1 MGCFFY
7 CKWYNLVKYI
17 LYYIKALGGASVKA
31 IFNTYRL
38 VRKNAGAIY
47 VLIFLES
54 IISALTDPLIIYA
67 TKLSVDSIV
76 GFVSGGADVKPVIFL
91 VLLFAWKELSKFFR
105 NILDIKLEQRL
116 ELNLNKSLMN
126 KLSLIAVDEIEKPE
140 FQDKL
145 NQIKDRPHLALIELF
160 NSSILIL
167 STVIKVVGIAF
178 VFFNISGILG
188 ISYLIAAIFD
198 ILFTFLAVNKMNKMF
213 ENTSRNERE
222 MENVIDI
229 LKNKDALYE
238 IKVFKMKNL
247 FLNRFE
253 KYSSAVFKERLDTT
267 LKSQNYLLLSSVVN
281 IVWMGLVILFI
292 VSKLLAKVIG
302 AGDLTA
308 IVTSASS
315 TLDMAEDFVY
325 EASTVSNNGYIANT
339 LFYILSSDERK
350 VEKSSKYGD
359 EIEFSHVSFKYPVTQ
374 KTVLHDLS
382 FKINKD
388 KVTAIVGENGAGK
401 STIIKLVAGLYEPTE
416 GSVRIS
422 NMNPYSMSNEDISN
436 ELSIVFQDFKN
447 YELSLRD
454 NILFGKV
461 GDISEDLGLLELDKY
476 SEDTNIGK
484 LEEDGVY
491 LSGGENQKLAL
502 ARAIQKKSDFLIFDE
517 PTASMDPMVEAKM
530 YDNILKVLKS
540 RGAIIIT
547 HRLVLSKL
555 ADDIIVLGDGRIVE
569 RGSHDELMNRG
580 GIYKQMYDE
589 QSGWY
594 KEN

>member
-1 MGCFFY
+1 M
-7 CKWYNLVKYI
+7 
-17 LYYIKALGGASVKA
+17 KA

-38 VRKNAGAIY
+38 VRRHAGAIY
-47 VLIFLES
+47 VLILLES

-126 KLSLIAVDEIEKPE
+126 KLSLIAVDEIEKSE

-145 NQIKDRPHLALIELF
+145 NQIQDRPHLALIELF

-178 VFFNISGILG
+178 MFFNISGILG

-292 VSKLLAKVIG
+292 VSELLAKAIG

-339 LFYILSSDERK
+339 LFYILSYDERK
-350 VEKSSKYGD
+350 VEKSSKHGD
-359 EIEFSHVSFKYPVTQ
+359 EIEFSHVSFKYPGTQ

-461 GDISEDLGLLELDKY
+461 GDISEDLRLLELDKY
-476 SEDTNIGK
+476 SENTNIGK

>member
-1 MGCFFY
+1 M
-7 CKWYNLVKYI
+7 
-17 LYYIKALGGASVKA
+17 KA

-38 VRKNAGAIY
+38 VRRNAGAIY
-47 VLIFLES
+47 ALIILES

-126 KLSLIAVDEIEKPE
+126 KLSLIAVDEIEKPG

-145 NQIKDRPHLALIELF
+145 NQIKDRPHFALIELF

-188 ISYLIAAIFD
+188 ISYLVAAIFD
-198 ILFTFLAVNKMNKMF
+198 ILFTFMAVNKMNKMF

-292 VSKLLAKVIG
+292 VSKLIAKAIG

-339 LFYILSSDERK
+339 LFYILSYDERK

-359 EIEFSHVSFKYPVTQ
+359 EIEFSHVSFKYPGTE

-382 FKINKD
+382 FRINKD

-461 GDISEDLGLLELDKY
+461 GDISEDLRLLELDKY

-555 ADDIIVLGDGRIVE
+555 ADDIIVLNDGRIVE

>member
-1 MGCFFY
+1 M
-7 CKWYNLVKYI
+7 
-17 LYYIKALGGASVKA
+17 KA

-38 VRKNAGAIY
+38 VRKHAGTIY
-47 VLIFLES
+47 VLILLES

-126 KLSLIAVDEIEKPE
+126 KLSLIAVDEIEKSE

-198 ILFTFLAVNKMNKMF
+198 ILFTFMAVNKMNKMF

-238 IKVFKMKNL
+238 IKVFKMKEF
-247 FLNRFE
+247 FLRRFE

-292 VSKLLAKVIG
+292 VSKLLAKAIG

-339 LFYILSSDERK
+339 LFFILSYDERK

-359 EIEFSHVSFKYPVTQ
+359 EIEFSHVSFKYPGTE
-374 KTVLHDLS
+374 KMVLHDLS

-447 YELSLRD
+447 YEISLRD
-454 NILFGKV
+454 NILFGKA
-461 GDISEDLGLLELDKY
+461 GDIAEDLRLLELDKY
-476 SEDTNIGK
+476 SENTNIGK

-555 ADDIIVLGDGRIVE
+555 ADDIIVLNEGRIIE
-569 RGSHDELMNRG
+569 RGSHDELMNNG

>member
-1 MGCFFY
+1 M
-7 CKWYNLVKYI
+7 
-17 LYYIKALGGASVKA
+17 KA

-38 VRKNAGAIY
+38 VRRNAGAIY
-47 VLIFLES
+47 ALIILES

-126 KLSLIAVDEIEKPE
+126 KLSLIAVDEIEKSE

-198 ILFTFLAVNKMNKMF
+198 ILFTFMAVNKMNKMF

-292 VSKLLAKVIG
+292 VSKLLAKAIG

-339 LFYILSSDERK
+339 LFYILSYDERK

-359 EIEFSHVSFKYPVTQ
+359 EIEFSHVSFKYPGTQ

-416 GSVRIS
+416 GTVRIS

-447 YELSLRD
+447 YEISLRD
-454 NILFGKV
+454 NILFGKA
-461 GDISEDLGLLELDKY
+461 GDIAEDLRLLELDKY
-476 SEDTNIGK
+476 SENTNIGK

-491 LSGGENQKLAL
+491 LSGGESQKLAL

-555 ADDIIVLGDGRIVE
+555 ADDIIVLNEGRIVE
-569 RGSHDELMNRG
+569 RGSHDELMNKG

>member
-1 MGCFFY
+1 M
-7 CKWYNLVKYI
+7 
-17 LYYIKALGGASVKA
+17 KA

-38 VRKNAGAIY
+38 VRRNAGAIY
-47 VLIFLES
+47 ALIILES

-145 NQIKDRPHLALIELF
+145 NQIKDRPHFALIELF

-198 ILFTFLAVNKMNKMF
+198 ILFTFMAVNKMNKMF

-238 IKVFKMKNL
+238 IKVFKMKQF
-247 FLNRFE
+247 FLRRFE
-253 KYSSAVFKERLDTT
+253 KYSSAVFEERLSTT

-281 IVWMGLVILFI
+281 IVWMGIVILFI
-292 VSKLLAKVIG
+292 VSKLIAKAIG

-339 LFYILSSDERK
+339 LFFILSYDERK

-359 EIEFSHVSFKYPVTQ
+359 EIEFSNVSFKYPGTE

-447 YELSLRD
+447 YEISLRD
-454 NILFGKV
+454 NILFGKD
-461 GDISEDLGLLELDKY
+461 GDIAEDLKLLELDKY

>member
-1 MGCFFY
+1 M
-7 CKWYNLVKYI
+7 
-17 LYYIKALGGASVKA
+17 KA

-38 VRKNAGAIY
+38 VRRNAGAIY
-47 VLIFLES
+47 VLILLES

-126 KLSLIAVDEIEKPE
+126 KLSLISVDEIEKSE

-188 ISYLIAAIFD
+188 ISYLIAAVFD
-198 ILFTFLAVNKMNKMF
+198 ILFTFMAVNKMNKMF

-222 MENVIDI
+222 MENLIDI

-292 VSKLLAKVIG
+292 VSKLLAKAIG

-339 LFYILSSDERK
+339 LFYILSYDERK

-359 EIEFSHVSFKYPVTQ
+359 EIEFSHVSFKYPGTQ

-461 GDISEDLGLLELDKY
+461 GDISEDLKLLELDKY

>member
-1 MGCFFY
+1 M
-7 CKWYNLVKYI
+7 
-17 LYYIKALGGASVKA
+17 KA

-38 VRKNAGAIY
+38 VRRNAGAIY
-47 VLIFLES
+47 ALIILES

-188 ISYLIAAIFD
+188 ISYLIAAVFD
-198 ILFTFLAVNKMNKMF
+198 ILFTFMAVNKMNKMF

-292 VSKLLAKVIG
+292 VSKLLAKAIG

-339 LFYILSSDERK
+339 LFYILSYDERK

-359 EIEFSHVSFKYPVTQ
+359 EIEFSHVSFKYPGTQ

-447 YELSLRD
+447 YEISLRD

-461 GDISEDLGLLELDKY
+461 GDISEDLRLLELDKY
-476 SEDTNIGK
+476 SENINIGK

-502 ARAIQKKSDFLIFDE
+502 ARTIQKKSDFLIFDE

-555 ADDIIVLGDGRIVE
+555 ADDVIVLNDGRIIE
-569 RGSHDELMNRG
+569 RGSHEELMKKG

>member
-1 MGCFFY
+1 M
-7 CKWYNLVKYI
+7 
-17 LYYIKALGGASVKA
+17 KA

-38 VRKNAGAIY
+38 VRRNAGAIY
-47 VLIFLES
+47 ALIILES

-126 KLSLIAVDEIEKPE
+126 KLSLIAVDEIEKSE

-145 NQIKDRPHLALIELF
+145 NQIKDRPNLALIELF

-198 ILFTFLAVNKMNKMF
+198 ILFTFMAVNKMNKMF

-292 VSKLLAKVIG
+292 VSKLLAKAIG

-339 LFYILSSDERK
+339 LFYILSYDERK

-359 EIEFSHVSFKYPVTQ
+359 EIEFSHVSFKYPGTQ

-416 GSVRIS
+416 GTVRIS

-447 YELSLRD
+447 YELSLCD

-461 GDISEDLGLLELDKY
+461 GDISEDLKLLELDKY

>member
-1 MGCFFY
+1 M
-7 CKWYNLVKYI
+7 
-17 LYYIKALGGASVKA
+17 KA

-38 VRKNAGAIY
+38 VRKHAGTIY
-47 VLIFLES
+47 VLILLES

-178 VFFNISGILG
+178 VFFKISSILG

-198 ILFTFLAVNKMNKMF
+198 ILFTFMAVNKMNKMF

-267 LKSQNYLLLSSVVN
+267 LKSQNYLLLSSAVN
-281 IVWMGLVILFI
+281 IIWMGLVILFI
-292 VSKLLAKVIG
+292 VSKLLAKAIG

-339 LFYILSSDERK
+339 LFYILSYDERK

-359 EIEFSHVSFKYPVTQ
+359 DIEFSHVSFKYPGTEKMVFN
-374 KTVLHDLS
+374 DLS
-382 FKINKD
+382 FRINKD

-447 YELSLRD
+447 YEISLSD
-454 NILFGKV
+454 NILFGKA
-461 GDISEDLGLLELDKY
+461 GDIAEDLRLLELDKY
-476 SEDTNIGK
+476 SENTNIGK

-555 ADDIIVLGDGRIVE
+555 ADDIIVLNEGRIIE
-569 RGSHDELMNRG
+569 RGSHEELMKKG

>member
-1 MGCFFY
+1 M
-7 CKWYNLVKYI
+7 
-17 LYYIKALGGASVKA
+17 KA

-38 VRKNAGAIY
+38 VRKHAGAIY
-47 VLIFLES
+47 ALIILES

-126 KLSLIAVDEIEKPE
+126 KLSLISVDEIEKSE

-188 ISYLIAAIFD
+188 ISYLVAAIFD
-198 ILFTFLAVNKMNKMF
+198 ILFTFMAVNKMNKMF

-281 IVWMGLVILFI
+281 IVWMGHVILFI

-325 EASTVSNNGYIANT
+325 EASTISNNGYIANT
-339 LFYILSSDERK
+339 LFYILSYDERK

-359 EIEFSHVSFKYPVTQ
+359 EIEFSHVSFKYPGTQ

-416 GSVRIS
+416 GFVKIS

-461 GDISEDLGLLELDKY
+461 DDISEDLKLLELDKY

-569 RGSHDELMNRG
+569 RGSHDELMNKG

>member
-1 MGCFFY
+1 M
-7 CKWYNLVKYI
+7 
-17 LYYIKALGGASVKA
+17 KA

-38 VRKNAGAIY
+38 VRRNAGAIY
-47 VLIFLES
+47 ALIILES

-126 KLSLIAVDEIEKPE
+126 KLSLISVDEIEKPE

-145 NQIKDRPHLALIELF
+145 NQIKDRPHFALIELF

-198 ILFTFLAVNKMNKMF
+198 ILFTFMAVNKMNKMF

-292 VSKLLAKVIG
+292 VSKLLAKAIG

-339 LFYILSSDERK
+339 LFYILSYDERK

-359 EIEFSHVSFKYPVTQ
+359 DIEFSHVSFKYPGTQ

-461 GDISEDLGLLELDKY
+461 GDISEDLKLLELDKY

>member
-1 MGCFFY
+1 M
-7 CKWYNLVKYI
+7 
-17 LYYIKALGGASVKA
+17 KA

-38 VRKNAGAIY
+38 VRKHAGTIY
-47 VLIFLES
+47 VLILLES

-76 GFVSGGADVKPVIFL
+76 GFVSGGADVKSVIFL

-126 KLSLIAVDEIEKPE
+126 KLSLIAVDEIEKSE

-178 VFFNISGILG
+178 VFFKISSILG

-198 ILFTFLAVNKMNKMF
+198 ILFTFMAVNKMNKMF

-253 KYSSAVFKERLDTT
+253 KYSSAVFEERLGTT

-292 VSKLLAKVIG
+292 VSKLLAKAIG

-339 LFYILSSDERK
+339 LFYILSYNERK

-359 EIEFSHVSFKYPVTQ
+359 EIEFSHVSFKYPGTE
-374 KTVLHDLS
+374 KMVLNDLS
-382 FKINKD
+382 FRINKD

-401 STIIKLVAGLYEPTE
+401 STIIKLVAGLYEPTD

-447 YELSLRD
+447 YEISLRD
-454 NILFGKV
+454 NILFGKA
-461 GDISEDLGLLELDKY
+461 GDISEDLRLLELDKY

-530 YDNILKVLKS
+530 YDNILKVLKN

-555 ADDIIVLGDGRIVE
+555 ADDIIVLNEGRIIE
-569 RGSHDELMNRG
+569 RGTHDELMNRG

>member
-1 MGCFFY
+1 M
-7 CKWYNLVKYI
+7 
-17 LYYIKALGGASVKA
+17 KA

-38 VRKNAGAIY
+38 VRRNAGAIY
-47 VLIFLES
+47 ALIILES

-126 KLSLIAVDEIEKPE
+126 KLSLISVDEIEKSE

-198 ILFTFLAVNKMNKMF
+198 ILFTFMAVNKMNKMF

-229 LKNKDALYE
+229 LKNKEALYE

-292 VSKLLAKVIG
+292 VSKLLAKAIG

-308 IVTSASS
+308 IVTSASN

-350 VEKSSKYGD
+350 VEKVSKYGD
-359 EIEFSHVSFKYPVTQ
+359 EIEFSNVSFKYPGTQ

-447 YELSLRD
+447 YEISLRD
-454 NILFGKV
+454 NILFGKA
-461 GDISEDLGLLELDKY
+461 GDISEDLRLLELDKY

-555 ADDIIVLGDGRIVE
+555 ADDIIVLNEGRIIE

>member
-1 MGCFFY
+1 M
-7 CKWYNLVKYI
+7 
-17 LYYIKALGGASVKA
+17 
-31 IFNTYRL
+31 
-38 VRKNAGAIY
+38 RKNAGAIY
-47 VLIFLES
+47 VLILLES

-76 GFVSGGADVKPVIFL
+76 RFVSGGADVKPVIFL

-188 ISYLIAAIFD
+188 ISYLVAAVFD
-198 ILFTFLAVNKMNKMF
+198 ILFTFMAVNKMNKMF

-292 VSKLLAKVIG
+292 VSKLLAKAIG

-359 EIEFSHVSFKYPVTQ
+359 EIEFSHVSFKYPGTQ

-461 GDISEDLGLLELDKY
+461 GDISEDLRLLELDKY

-569 RGSHDELMNRG
+569 RGSHNELMNRG

>member
-1 MGCFFY
+1 M
-7 CKWYNLVKYI
+7 
-17 LYYIKALGGASVKA
+17 KA

-47 VLIFLES
+47 VLILLES

-126 KLSLIAVDEIEKPE
+126 KLSLIAVDAIEKPE

-188 ISYLIAAIFD
+188 ISYLIAAVFD

-238 IKVFKMKNL
+238 IKVFKMKQL

-292 VSKLLAKVIG
+292 VSKLLAKAIG

-339 LFYILSSDERK
+339 LFFILSYDERK

-359 EIEFSHVSFKYPVTQ
+359 EIEFSHVSFKYPGTQ

-401 STIIKLVAGLYEPTE
+401 STIIKLVAGLYAPTE

-447 YELSLRD
+447 YEISLRD
-454 NILFGKV
+454 NILFGKA
-461 GDISEDLGLLELDKY
+461 GDIAEDLRLLELDKY

-569 RGSHDELMNRG
+569 RGSHDELMNKG

>member
-1 MGCFFY
+1 M
-7 CKWYNLVKYI
+7 
-17 LYYIKALGGASVKA
+17 KA

-38 VRKNAGAIY
+38 VRRNAGAIY
-47 VLIFLES
+47 ALIILES

-126 KLSLIAVDEIEKPE
+126 KLSLIAVDEIEKSE

-198 ILFTFLAVNKMNKMF
+198 ILFTFMAVNKMNKMF

-292 VSKLLAKVIG
+292 VSKLLAKAIG

-339 LFYILSSDERK
+339 LFYILSYDERK

-359 EIEFSHVSFKYPVTQ
+359 EIEFSHVSFKYPGTQ

-447 YELSLRD
+447 YEISLRD
-454 NILFGKV
+454 NILFGKA
-461 GDISEDLGLLELDKY
+461 GDISEDLRLLELDKY

-555 ADDIIVLGDGRIVE
+555 ADDIIVLNEGRIVE

>member
-1 MGCFFY
+1 M
-7 CKWYNLVKYI
+7 
-17 LYYIKALGGASVKA
+17 KA

-38 VRKNAGAIY
+38 VRRNAGAIY
-47 VLIFLES
+47 ALIILES

-67 TKLSVDSIV
+67 TKLSVDSIL

-126 KLSLIAVDEIEKPE
+126 KLSLISVDEIEKSE

-198 ILFTFLAVNKMNKMF
+198 ILFTFMAVNKMNKMF

-229 LKNKDALYE
+229 LKNKEALYE

-281 IVWMGLVILFI
+281 IIWMGLVILFI
-292 VSKLLAKVIG
+292 VSKLLAKAIG

-339 LFYILSSDERK
+339 LFYILSYDERK
-350 VEKSSKYGD
+350 VEKFSKFGD
-359 EIEFSHVSFKYPVTQ
+359 DIEFSNVSFKYPGTE

-447 YELSLRD
+447 YEISLRD
-454 NILFGKV
+454 NILFGKA
-461 GDISEDLGLLELDKY
+461 GDISEDLRLLELDKY

-555 ADDIIVLGDGRIVE
+555 ADDIIVLNEGRIVE

>member
-1 MGCFFY
+1 M
-7 CKWYNLVKYI
+7 
-17 LYYIKALGGASVKA
+17 KA

-38 VRKNAGAIY
+38 VRRNAGAIY
-47 VLIFLES
+47 ALIILES

-126 KLSLIAVDEIEKPE
+126 KLSLISVDEIEKSE

-167 STVIKVVGIAF
+167 STVIKVAGIAF

-198 ILFTFLAVNKMNKMF
+198 ILFTFMAVNKMNKMF

-292 VSKLLAKVIG
+292 VSKLLAKAIG

-339 LFYILSSDERK
+339 LFYILSYDERK
-350 VEKSSKYGD
+350 VEKSSKYAD
-359 EIEFSHVSFKYPVTQ
+359 EIEFSHVSFKYPGTQ

-382 FKINKD
+382 FRINKD

-461 GDISEDLGLLELDKY
+461 GDISEDLKLLELDKY
-476 SEDTNIGK
+476 SENINIGK

>member
-1 MGCFFY
+1 M
-7 CKWYNLVKYI
+7 
-17 LYYIKALGGASVKA
+17 KA

-38 VRKNAGAIY
+38 VRRNAGAIY
-47 VLIFLES
+47 ALIILES

-198 ILFTFLAVNKMNKMF
+198 ILFTFMAVNKMNKMF

-281 IVWMGLVILFI
+281 IIWMGLVILFI
-292 VSKLLAKVIG
+292 VSKLLAKAIG

-339 LFYILSSDERK
+339 LFYILSYDERK

-359 EIEFSHVSFKYPVTQ
+359 DIEFSHVSFKYPGTE
-374 KTVLHDLS
+374 KMVLNDLS
-382 FKINKD
+382 FRINKD

-416 GSVRIS
+416 GSVKIS

-447 YELSLRD
+447 YEISLRD
-454 NILFGKV
+454 NILFGKA
-461 GDISEDLGLLELDKY
+461 GDISEDLRLLELDKY

-555 ADDIIVLGDGRIVE
+555 ANDIIVLNEGRIVE

>member
-1 MGCFFY
+1 M
-7 CKWYNLVKYI
+7 
-17 LYYIKALGGASVKA
+17 KA

-38 VRKNAGAIY
+38 VRRNAGAIY
-47 VLIFLES
+47 VLILLES

-105 NILDIKLEQRL
+105 NILDIKLEQKL

-126 KLSLIAVDEIEKPE
+126 KLSLIAVDEIEKSE

-292 VSKLLAKVIG
+292 VSKLLAKAIG

-308 IVTSASS
+308 IVTSASN

-339 LFYILSSDERK
+339 LFYILSYDERK

-359 EIEFSHVSFKYPVTQ
+359 EIEFSHVSFKYPGTQ

-382 FKINKD
+382 FRINKD

-461 GDISEDLGLLELDKY
+461 GDISEDLRLLELDKY

-555 ADDIIVLGDGRIVE
+555 ADDIIVLNDGRIVE

>member
-1 MGCFFY
+1 M
-7 CKWYNLVKYI
+7 
-17 LYYIKALGGASVKA
+17 KA

-38 VRKNAGAIY
+38 VRRNAGAIY
-47 VLIFLES
+47 VLILLES

-126 KLSLIAVDEIEKPE
+126 KLSLIAVDEIEKSE

-198 ILFTFLAVNKMNKMF
+198 ILFTFMAVNKMNKMF

-292 VSKLLAKVIG
+292 VSKLLAKAIG

-339 LFYILSSDERK
+339 LFYILSYDERK

-359 EIEFSHVSFKYPVTQ
+359 EIEFSHVSFKYPGTQ

-461 GDISEDLGLLELDKY
+461 GDISEDLRLLELDKY
-476 SEDTNIGK
+476 SENINIGK

-530 YDNILKVLKS
+530 YDNIMKVLKS

-555 ADDIIVLGDGRIVE
+555 SDDIIVLNEGRIIE

>member
-1 MGCFFY
+1 M
-7 CKWYNLVKYI
+7 
-17 LYYIKALGGASVKA
+17 KA

-38 VRKNAGAIY
+38 VRRNAGAIY
-47 VLIFLES
+47 VLILLES

-188 ISYLIAAIFD
+188 ISYLIAAVFD
-198 ILFTFLAVNKMNKMF
+198 ILFTFMAVNKMNKMF

-292 VSKLLAKVIG
+292 VSKLLAKAIG

-339 LFYILSSDERK
+339 LFYILSYDERK

-359 EIEFSHVSFKYPVTQ
+359 EIEFSHVSFKYPGTQ

-382 FKINKD
+382 FRINKD

-416 GSVRIS
+416 GFVKIS

-447 YELSLRD
+447 YELSLCD

-461 GDISEDLGLLELDKY
+461 GDISEDLKLLELDKY

-569 RGSHDELMNRG
+569 RGSHNELMNRG

>member
-1 MGCFFY
+1 M
-7 CKWYNLVKYI
+7 
-17 LYYIKALGGASVKA
+17 KA

-38 VRKNAGAIY
+38 VRRNAGAIY
-47 VLIFLES
+47 VLILLES

-126 KLSLIAVDEIEKPE
+126 KLSLISVDEIEKSE

-198 ILFTFLAVNKMNKMF
+198 ILFTFMAVNKMNKMF

-292 VSKLLAKVIG
+292 VSKLLAKAIG

-339 LFYILSSDERK
+339 LFYILSYDERK

-359 EIEFSHVSFKYPVTQ
+359 EIEFSHVSFKYPGTQ

-447 YELSLRD
+447 YELSLSD
-454 NILFGKV
+454 NILFGKD
-461 GDISEDLGLLELDKY
+461 GDISEDLRLLELDKY

>member
-1 MGCFFY
+1 M
-7 CKWYNLVKYI
+7 
-17 LYYIKALGGASVKA
+17 KA

-47 VLIFLES
+47 VLILLES

-126 KLSLIAVDEIEKPE
+126 KLSLIAVDEIEKSE

-188 ISYLIAAIFD
+188 ISYLIAAVFD
-198 ILFTFLAVNKMNKMF
+198 ILFTFMAVNKMNKMF

-292 VSKLLAKVIG
+292 VSKLLAKAIG

-339 LFYILSSDERK
+339 LFYILSYDERK

-359 EIEFSHVSFKYPVTQ
+359 EIEFSHVSFKYPGTQ

-461 GDISEDLGLLELDKY
+461 GDISEDLRLLELDKY
-476 SEDTNIGK
+476 SENINIGK

-569 RGSHDELMNRG
+569 RGSHEELMKKG

>member
-1 MGCFFY
+1 M
-7 CKWYNLVKYI
+7 
-17 LYYIKALGGASVKA
+17 KA

-38 VRKNAGAIY
+38 VRKHAGTIY
-47 VLIFLES
+47 VLILLES

-126 KLSLIAVDEIEKPE
+126 KLSLIAVDEIEKSE

-178 VFFNISGILG
+178 VFFKISSILG
-188 ISYLIAAIFD
+188 ISYLLAAIFD
-198 ILFTFLAVNKMNKMF
+198 ILFTFMAVNKMNKMF

-238 IKVFKMKNL
+238 IKVFKMKEF
-247 FLNRFE
+247 FLRRFE

-292 VSKLLAKVIG
+292 VSKLLAKAIG

-339 LFYILSSDERK
+339 LFYILSHDERK
-350 VEKSSKYGD
+350 VERSSKYGD
-359 EIEFSHVSFKYPVTQ
+359 EIEFSHVSFKYPGTQ
-374 KTVLHDLS
+374 KMVLNDLS

-416 GSVRIS
+416 GFVKIS

-454 NILFGKV
+454 NILFGKA
-461 GDISEDLGLLELDKY
+461 GDIAEDLRLLELDKY

-555 ADDIIVLGDGRIVE
+555 ADDIIVLNEGRIIE
-569 RGSHDELMNRG
+569 RGSHDELMNKG

>member
-1 MGCFFY
+1 M
-7 CKWYNLVKYI
+7 
-17 LYYIKALGGASVKA
+17 KA
-31 IFNTYRL
+31 IFNTYRM
-38 VRKNAGAIY
+38 VRRNAGTIY
-47 VLIFLES
+47 ALILLES

-198 ILFTFLAVNKMNKMF
+198 ILFTFMAVNKMNKMF

-292 VSKLLAKVIG
+292 VSKLLAKAIG

-339 LFYILSSDERK
+339 LFYILSYDERK

-359 EIEFSHVSFKYPVTQ
+359 EIEFSHVSFKYPGTQ
-374 KTVLHDLS
+374 KTVLHNLS

-422 NMNPYSMSNEDISN
+422 NMNPYLMSNEDISN

-461 GDISEDLGLLELDKY
+461 GDISEDLKLLELDKY

>member
-1 MGCFFY
+1 M
-7 CKWYNLVKYI
+7 
-17 LYYIKALGGASVKA
+17 KA

-38 VRKNAGAIY
+38 VRRNAGAIY
-47 VLIFLES
+47 ALIILES

-126 KLSLIAVDEIEKPE
+126 KLSLISVDEIEKSE

-167 STVIKVVGIAF
+167 SIVIKVVGIAF

-198 ILFTFLAVNKMNKMF
+198 ILFTFMAVNKMNKMF

-238 IKVFKMKNL
+238 IRVFKMKNL

-292 VSKLLAKVIG
+292 VSKLLAKAIG

-339 LFYILSSDERK
+339 LFYILSYDERK

-359 EIEFSHVSFKYPVTQ
+359 DIEFSNVSFKYPGTE

-382 FKINKD
+382 FRINKD

-447 YELSLRD
+447 YEISLRD
-454 NILFGKV
+454 NILFGKA
-461 GDISEDLGLLELDKY
+461 GDISEDLRLLELDKY

-555 ADDIIVLGDGRIVE
+555 ADDIIVLNEGRIVE

>member
-1 MGCFFY
+1 M
-7 CKWYNLVKYI
+7 K
-17 LYYIKALGGASVKA
+17 S

-38 VRKNAGAIY
+38 VRKHAGTIY
-47 VLIFLES
+47 VLILLES

-105 NILDIKLEQRL
+105 NILDIKLEQSL

-126 KLSLIAVDEIEKPE
+126 KLSLIAVDEIEKSE

-198 ILFTFLAVNKMNKMF
+198 ILFTFMAVNKMNKMF

-238 IKVFKMKNL
+238 IKVFKMKEF
-247 FLNRFE
+247 FLRRFE

-267 LKSQNYLLLSSVVN
+267 LKSQNYLLLSSLVN

-292 VSKLLAKVIG
+292 VSKLLAKAIG

-339 LFYILSSDERK
+339 LFFILSYDERK

-359 EIEFSHVSFKYPVTQ
+359 EIEFSHVSFKYPGTE
-374 KTVLHDLS
+374 KMVLNDLS
-382 FKINKD
+382 FRINKD

-416 GSVRIS
+416 GFVKIS

-447 YELSLRD
+447 YEISLRD
-454 NILFGKV
+454 NILFGKA
-461 GDISEDLGLLELDKY
+461 GDIAEDLRLLELDKY
-476 SEDTNIGK
+476 SEETNIGK

-491 LSGGENQKLAL
+491 LSGGESQKLAL

-555 ADDIIVLGDGRIVE
+555 ADDIIVLNEGRIIE
-569 RGSHDELMNRG
+569 RGSHDELMNKG

>member
-1 MGCFFY
+1 M
-7 CKWYNLVKYI
+7 
-17 LYYIKALGGASVKA
+17 KA

-38 VRKNAGAIY
+38 VRRNAGAIY
-47 VLIFLES
+47 VLILLES

-198 ILFTFLAVNKMNKMF
+198 ILFTFMAVNKMNKMF

-292 VSKLLAKVIG
+292 VSKLLAKAIG

-339 LFYILSSDERK
+339 LFYILSYDERK

-359 EIEFSHVSFKYPVTQ
+359 DIEFSHVSFKYPGTQ

-461 GDISEDLGLLELDKY
+461 GDISEDLKLLELDKY

>member
-1 MGCFFY
+1 M
-7 CKWYNLVKYI
+7 
-17 LYYIKALGGASVKA
+17 KA

-38 VRKNAGAIY
+38 VRRNAGAIY
-47 VLIFLES
+47 ALIILES

-126 KLSLIAVDEIEKPE
+126 KLSLIAVDEIEKSE

-188 ISYLIAAIFD
+188 ISYLIAAVFD
-198 ILFTFLAVNKMNKMF
+198 ILFTFMAVNKMNKMF

-222 MENVIDI
+222 MENLIDI

-292 VSKLLAKVIG
+292 VSKLLAKAIG

-339 LFYILSSDERK
+339 LFYILSYDERK

-359 EIEFSHVSFKYPVTQ
+359 EIEFSHVSFKYPGTQ

-447 YELSLRD
+447 YELSLSD
-454 NILFGKV
+454 NILFGKD
-461 GDISEDLGLLELDKY
+461 GDISEDLRLLELDKY

>member
-1 MGCFFY
+1 M
-7 CKWYNLVKYI
+7 
-17 LYYIKALGGASVKA
+17 KA

-38 VRKNAGAIY
+38 VRRNAGAIY
-47 VLIFLES
+47 VLILLES

-105 NILDIKLEQRL
+105 NILDIKLEQKL

-126 KLSLIAVDEIEKPE
+126 KLSLIAVDEIEKSE

-198 ILFTFLAVNKMNKMF
+198 ILFTFMAVNKMNKMF

-238 IKVFKMKNL
+238 IKVFKMKQF
-247 FLNRFE
+247 FLRRFE
-253 KYSSAVFKERLDTT
+253 KYSSAVFEERLSTT

-281 IVWMGLVILFI
+281 IVWMGIVILFI
-292 VSKLLAKVIG
+292 VSKLIAKAIG

-339 LFYILSSDERK
+339 LFFILSYDERK

-359 EIEFSHVSFKYPVTQ
+359 EIEFSNVSFKYPGTE

-447 YELSLRD
+447 YEISLRD
-454 NILFGKV
+454 NILFGKD
-461 GDISEDLGLLELDKY
+461 GDIAEDLKLLELDKY

>member
-1 MGCFFY
+1 M
-7 CKWYNLVKYI
+7 
-17 LYYIKALGGASVKA
+17 KA

-38 VRKNAGAIY
+38 VRKHAGTIY
-47 VLIFLES
+47 VLILLES

-126 KLSLIAVDEIEKPE
+126 KLSLIAVDEIEKSE

-178 VFFNISGILG
+178 VFFKISSILG
-188 ISYLIAAIFD
+188 ISYLVAAIFD
-198 ILFTFLAVNKMNKMF
+198 ILFTFMAVNKMNKMF

-238 IKVFKMKNL
+238 IKVFKMKEF
-247 FLNRFE
+247 FLSRFE
-253 KYSSAVFKERLDTT
+253 KYSSAVFEERLDTT

-292 VSKLLAKVIG
+292 VSKLLAKAIG

-339 LFYILSSDERK
+339 LFYILSYDERK

-359 EIEFSHVSFKYPVTQ
+359 EIEFSHVSFKYPGTE
-374 KTVLHDLS
+374 KMVLNDLS
-382 FKINKD
+382 FRINKD

-401 STIIKLVAGLYEPTE
+401 STIIKLVAGLYEPTD

-447 YELSLRD
+447 YEISLRD
-454 NILFGKV
+454 NILFGKA
-461 GDISEDLGLLELDKY
+461 GDISEDLRLLELDKY

-530 YDNILKVLKS
+530 YDNILKVLKN

-555 ADDIIVLGDGRIVE
+555 ADDIIVLNEGRIIE
-569 RGSHDELMNRG
+569 RGTHDELMNRG

>member
-1 MGCFFY
+1 M
-7 CKWYNLVKYI
+7 
-17 LYYIKALGGASVKA
+17 KA

-38 VRKNAGAIY
+38 VRRNAGTIY
-47 VLIFLES
+47 VLILLES

-126 KLSLIAVDEIEKPE
+126 KLSLIAVDEIEKSE

-198 ILFTFLAVNKMNKMF
+198 ILFTFMAVNKMNKMF

-238 IKVFKMKNL
+238 IKVFKMKEF
-247 FLNRFE
+247 FLRRFE

-292 VSKLLAKVIG
+292 VSKLLEKAIG

-339 LFYILSSDERK
+339 LFYILSYDERK
-350 VEKSSKYGD
+350 VEKFSKFGD
-359 EIEFSHVSFKYPVTQ
+359 DIEFSNVSFKYPGTE
-374 KTVLHDLS
+374 KMVLNDLS
-382 FKINKD
+382 FRINKD

-416 GSVRIS
+416 GFVKIS

-447 YELSLRD
+447 YEISMRD
-454 NILFGKV
+454 NILFGKA
-461 GDISEDLGLLELDKY
+461 GDISEDLRLLQLDKY

-530 YDNILKVLKS
+530 YDNILKVLKN

-555 ADDIIVLGDGRIVE
+555 ADDIIVLNEGRIIE
-569 RGSHDELMNRG
+569 RGSHEELMKKG

>member
-1 MGCFFY
+1 M
-7 CKWYNLVKYI
+7 
-17 LYYIKALGGASVKA
+17 KA

-47 VLIFLES
+47 VLILLES

-126 KLSLIAVDEIEKPE
+126 KLSLIAVDEIEKSE

-198 ILFTFLAVNKMNKMF
+198 ILFTFMAVNKMNKMF

-292 VSKLLAKVIG
+292 VSKLLAKAIG

-339 LFYILSSDERK
+339 LFYILSYNERK

-359 EIEFSHVSFKYPVTQ
+359 EIEFSHVSFKYPGTE
-374 KTVLHDLS
+374 KMVLNDLS

-416 GSVRIS
+416 GSVKIS

-447 YELSLRD
+447 YEISLRD
-454 NILFGKV
+454 NILFGKA
-461 GDISEDLGLLELDKY
+461 GDIAEDLRLLELDKY

-491 LSGGENQKLAL
+491 LSGGESQKLAL

-517 PTASMDPMVEAKM
+517 PTASMDPIVEAKM
-530 YDNILKVLKS
+530 YDNILKVLKN

-555 ADDIIVLGDGRIVE
+555 ADDIIVLNEGRIIE

>member
-1 MGCFFY
+1 M
-7 CKWYNLVKYI
+7 
-17 LYYIKALGGASVKA
+17 KA

-38 VRKNAGAIY
+38 VRRNAGAIY
-47 VLIFLES
+47 VLILLES

-126 KLSLIAVDEIEKPE
+126 KLSLIAVDEIEKSE

-198 ILFTFLAVNKMNKMF
+198 ILFTFMAVNKMNKMF

-253 KYSSAVFKERLDTT
+253 KYSSAVFRERLDTT

-292 VSKLLAKVIG
+292 VSKLLAKAIG

-339 LFYILSSDERK
+339 LFYILSYDERK

-359 EIEFSHVSFKYPVTQ
+359 EIEFSHVSFKYPGTQ

-461 GDISEDLGLLELDKY
+461 GDISEDLKLLELDKY
-476 SEDTNIGK
+476 SENINIGK

-555 ADDIIVLGDGRIVE
+555 ADDIIVLNEGRIIE
-569 RGSHDELMNRG
+569 RGSHEELMKKG

>member
-1 MGCFFY
+1 M
-7 CKWYNLVKYI
+7 
-17 LYYIKALGGASVKA
+17 KA

-38 VRKNAGAIY
+38 VRRNAGAIY
-47 VLIFLES
+47 ALIILES

-126 KLSLIAVDEIEKPE
+126 KLSLIAVDEIEKPG

-145 NQIKDRPHLALIELF
+145 NQIKDRPHFALIELF

-188 ISYLIAAIFD
+188 ISYLVAAIFD
-198 ILFTFLAVNKMNKMF
+198 ILFTFMAVNKMNKMF

-292 VSKLLAKVIG
+292 VSKLIAKAIG

-339 LFYILSSDERK
+339 LFYILSYDERK
-350 VEKSSKYGD
+350 VEKVSKYGD
-359 EIEFSHVSFKYPVTQ
+359 DIEFSNVSFKYPGTQ

-422 NMNPYSMSNEDISN
+422 NMNPYLMSNEDISN

-461 GDISEDLGLLELDKY
+461 GDISEDLKLLELDKY

>member
-1 MGCFFY
+1 M
-7 CKWYNLVKYI
+7 
-17 LYYIKALGGASVKA
+17 KA
-31 IFNTYRL
+31 IFNTYRM
-38 VRKNAGAIY
+38 VRRNAGTIY
-47 VLIFLES
+47 ALILLES

-198 ILFTFLAVNKMNKMF
+198 ILFTFMAVNKMNKMF

-292 VSKLLAKVIG
+292 VSKLLAKAIG

-339 LFYILSSDERK
+339 LFYILSYDERK

-359 EIEFSHVSFKYPVTQ
+359 EIEFSHVSFKYPGTQ

-461 GDISEDLGLLELDKY
+461 GDISEDLRLLELDKY
-476 SEDTNIGK
+476 SENINIGK

-555 ADDIIVLGDGRIVE
+555 ADDIIVLNEGRIIE
-569 RGSHDELMNRG
+569 RGSHEELMKKG

>member
-1 MGCFFY
+1 M
-7 CKWYNLVKYI
+7 
-17 LYYIKALGGASVKA
+17 KA

-38 VRKNAGAIY
+38 VRKHAGTIY
-47 VLIFLES
+47 VLILLES

-76 GFVSGGADVKPVIFL
+76 GFVSGGADIKPVIFL

-126 KLSLIAVDEIEKPE
+126 KLSLIAVDEIEKSE

-178 VFFNISGILG
+178 VFFKISSILG
-188 ISYLIAAIFD
+188 ISYLVAAIFD
-198 ILFTFLAVNKMNKMF
+198 ILFTFMAVNKMNKMF

-229 LKNKDALYE
+229 LKNRDALYE
-238 IKVFKMKNL
+238 IKVFKMKEF
-247 FLNRFE
+247 FLRRFE
-253 KYSSAVFKERLDTT
+253 KYSSAVFEERLGTT

-281 IVWMGLVILFI
+281 IIWMGLVILFI
-292 VSKLLAKVIG
+292 VSKLLAKAIG

-339 LFYILSSDERK
+339 LFYILSYDERK

-359 EIEFSHVSFKYPVTQ
+359 EIEFSHVSFKYPGT
-374 KTVLHDLS
+374 KKMVLHDLS
-382 FKINKD
+382 FRINKD

-447 YELSLRD
+447 YEISLRD
-454 NILFGKV
+454 NILFGKAD
-461 GDISEDLGLLELDKY
+461 DIAEDLRLLELDKY

-491 LSGGENQKLAL
+491 LSGGESQKLAL

-530 YDNILKVLKS
+530 YDNILKVLKN

-555 ADDIIVLGDGRIVE
+555 ADDIIVLNEGRIIE
-569 RGSHDELMNRG
+569 RGTHEELMKKG

>member
-1 MGCFFY
+1 M
-7 CKWYNLVKYI
+7 
-17 LYYIKALGGASVKA
+17 KA

-38 VRKNAGAIY
+38 VRRNAGAIY
-47 VLIFLES
+47 ALIILES

-126 KLSLIAVDEIEKPE
+126 KLSLIAVDEIEKSE

-198 ILFTFLAVNKMNKMF
+198 ILFTFMAVNKMNKMF

-292 VSKLLAKVIG
+292 VSKLLAKAIG

-308 IVTSASS
+308 IVTSASN

-339 LFYILSSDERK
+339 LFYILSYDERK

-359 EIEFSHVSFKYPVTQ
+359 EIEFSHVSFKYPGTQ

-382 FKINKD
+382 FRINKD

-416 GSVRIS
+416 GTVRIS

-447 YELSLRD
+447 YEISLRD

-461 GDISEDLGLLELDKY
+461 CDISEDLKLLELDKY

-530 YDNILKVLKS
+530 YDNIMKVLKS

>member
-1 MGCFFY
+1 M
-7 CKWYNLVKYI
+7 
-17 LYYIKALGGASVKA
+17 KA

-38 VRKNAGAIY
+38 VRRNAGAIY
-47 VLIFLES
+47 ALIILES

-126 KLSLIAVDEIEKPE
+126 KLSLISVDEIEKSE

-145 NQIKDRPHLALIELF
+145 NQIKDRPHFALIELF

-178 VFFNISGILG
+178 VFFKISSILG
-188 ISYLIAAIFD
+188 ISYLVAAIFD

-238 IKVFKMKNL
+238 IKVFKMKEF
-247 FLNRFE
+247 FLRRFE
-253 KYSSAVFKERLDTT
+253 KYSSAVFEERLGTT
-267 LKSQNYLLLSSVVN
+267 LKSQNYLLLSSIVN

-292 VSKLLAKVIG
+292 VSKLLAKAIG

-339 LFYILSSDERK
+339 LFYILSYDERK
-350 VEKSSKYGD
+350 VEKSSKHGE
-359 EIEFSHVSFKYPVTQ
+359 EIEFSNVSFKYPGTQ

-416 GSVRIS
+416 GTVRIS

-447 YELSLRD
+447 YELSLCD

-461 GDISEDLGLLELDKY
+461 GDISEDLKLLELDKY